1 MKSATVAI
9 MRECWKD
16 PPEIRVEEL
25 EDYAH
30 RILRMV
36 LHGES
41 KIAIEEYVA
50 ARQHEFGIASPTAYK
65 DIVARIMTLV
75 NTSNKD
81 SAR

>member
-1 MKSATVAI
+1 MKSAIVVI

-16 PPEIRVEEL
+16 PPETRVEEL

-36 LHGES
+36 LHDES

-50 ARQHEFGIASPTAYK
+50 ARQHEFGIVSPTAYK
-65 DIVARIMTLV
+65 DIVARVMTLV

-81 SAR
+81 TAR